1 MMQLVISTNDLA
13 VLRDGLLASEVEH
26 CAVLYAE
33 EVTRSDGVVRLLVRD
48 IDEPSAGDYAIQA
61 IDRSEL
67 TPEFVARVAKR
78 AKLNKLSLIF
88 AHSHPGLHRP
98 QFSSTDDAGEKILAT
113 FLTKRGLNSIH
124 AALVV
129 SRGGMRARRLG
140 TREEVDVISVGS
152 EVIVESTAQNC
163 ELEVAKQF
171 DRQVRAFGADGQR
184 VLHRLRVGI
193 VGLGGTGSILAQQ
206 LVHLG
211 VRDFILIDPDTIAE
225 TNLNRVVGATF
236 DDIGVSKIDV
246 VERYLIAHSATTKVR
261 KIPGN
266 VVRTSVAQE
275 LSAVD
280 VIFSC
285 TDSHGSRSV
294 IQQIAYQYLIPC
306 IDMGSTIT
314 TDDGKVTGIFGR
326 VQLLSPGEPC
336 LWCCN
341 LLDTEQV
348 RRDMMSD
355 VERRLDP
362 YIQGFEE
369 PAPSVVWLNG
379 TVVSLAVGM
388 LMAVVTSAPL
398 RGRHLIYNAQT
409 ASLRSVRATPRPDC
423 FICSKEGVMAKG
435 DGQQLYARQD

>member
-1 MMQLVISTNDLA
+1 MIQLVIPTSDLA
-13 VLRDGLLASEVEH
+13 LLCDGLLASQVEH

-33 EVTRSDGVVRLLVRD
+33 EVTRADGVVRLLVRE
-48 IDEPSAGDYAIQA
+48 IDVPKSEDYAIQT

-67 TPEFVARVAKR
+67 KPEFVARITKCARLKQW
-78 AKLNKLSLIF
+78 SLIF

-98 QFSSTDDAGEKILAT
+98 QFSLTDDAGEKVLAA
-113 FLTKRGLNSIH
+113 FLSKRGLHSNH

-129 SRGGMRARRLG
+129 SKGGMRARGLG
-140 TREEVDVISVGS
+140 TREEIDVISVGHK
-152 EVIVESTAQNC
+152 IVAESTARDC
-163 ELEVAKQF
+163 KLEIAKQF

-184 VLHRLRVGI
+184 LLQRLRVGI

-211 VRDFILIDPDTIAE
+211 IRDFILIDPDTIEE
-225 TNLNRVVGATF
+225 TNLNRVVGANY
-236 DDIGVSKIDV
+236 DDIGKSKIDV
-246 VERYLIAHSATTKVR
+246 VERYLKAHNATTKVR
-261 KIPGN
+261 TIPGN
-266 VVRTSVAQE
+266 VVRAAIAKE
-275 LSAVD
+275 LCAAD
-280 VIFSC
+280 IIFSC

-294 IQQIAYQYLIPC
+294 IQQVAYQYLIPC

-341 LLDTEQV
+341 LLDPEQV
-348 RRDMMSD
+348 RRDMMSE

-362 YIQGFEE
+362 YIQGAEE

-388 LMAVVTSAPL
+388 LMAVATSAPL
-398 RGRHLIYNAQT
+398 RGRHLIYNAKT
-409 ASLRSVRATPRPDC
+409 ASLRAVRATPRLEC
-423 FICSKEGVMAKG
+423 FICSKDGVVAKG
-435 DGQQLYARQD
+435 DGQQLYARKD

>member
-1 MMQLVISTNDLA
+1 MMQLVIPADDLA
-13 VLRDGLLASEVEH
+13 LLRDGLLASRLEH

-33 EVTRSDGVVRLLVRD
+33 EVTRNDGEVRLLVRC
-48 IDEPSAGDYAIQA
+48 IDEPNADDYAIQA

-67 TPEFVARVAKR
+67 KPEFVARITKLAKQ
-78 AKLNKLSLIF
+78 KKQSLIF
-88 AHSHPGLHRP
+88 VHSHPGVHRP
-98 QFSSTDDAGEKILAT
+98 QFSLTDDAGEKVLTT
-113 FLTKRGLNSIH
+113 FLSKRGLNSIH

-129 SRGGMRARRLG
+129 SKGGMRARRLG
-140 TREEVDVISVGS
+140 TQEEIDVISVGH
-152 EVIVESTAQNC
+152 EMIVESAAQDC
-163 ELEVAKQF
+163 ESEVAKQF

-184 VLHRLRVGI
+184 VLHGLRVGI

-211 VRDFILIDPDTIAE
+211 IRDFVLIDPDTVEE

-236 DDIGVSKIDV
+236 DDIGVPKNDV
-246 VERYLIAHSATTKVR
+246 AERYLIAHAATTKVR
-261 KIPGN
+261 KTLGN
-266 VVRTSVAQE
+266 VVRASVAQE

-294 IQQIAYQYLIPC
+294 IQQVAYQYLIPC

-314 TDDGKVTGIFGR
+314 THDGKVTGIFGR

-341 LLDTEQV
+341 LLDIEQV
-348 RRDMMSD
+348 RRDMMND
-355 VERRLDP
+355 VERKLDS
-362 YIQGFEE
+362 YIQGSEE

-388 LMAVVTSAPL
+388 LMAVATSAPL
-398 RGRHLIYNAQT
+398 KGRHLIYNAQT

-423 FICSKEGVMAKG
+423 FICSKEGVVAKG